1 MVACVCQ
8 SEAWVVSEG
17 RQVSQHQSRSATS
30 YHLHQLLGLQETLLK
45 PDLLGFGLGAGSGD
59 PAEQQLGMF
68 MGNIYARNKKVS
80 RSQRYHVFKAN
91 RATLR
96 QLLSC
101 FQSCRSSVLAL
112 IFSKQLFGAP

>member
-1 MVACVCQ
+1 MVTWLLVCVRVRRRWCLR
-8 SEAWVVSEG
+8 VDKCLNI
-17 RQVSQHQSRSATS
+17 S